1 MPEATIAVRLADF
14 EVAADLARFV
24 DLLDAYARD
33 PMGRGEPLA
42 ARVRE
47 RLVHDLPH
55 RPGLYGLLAE
65 HQSQAI
71 GFATCLLGYSTFRA
85 RPLLNVHD
93 IAVLPR
99 WRGCGVGRR
108 LLEAAADLGR
118 RLDCCRL
125 TLEVRPDNP
134 AAQRLYARAGFVP
147 ATCSLFME
155 RPLD

>member
-1 MPEATIAVRLADF
+1 VTETGVAVRLADF
-14 EVAADLARFV
+14 RDAAELARFV

-33 PMGRGEPLA
+33 PMGAATPLDPA
-42 ARVRE
+42 VRE
-47 RLVHDLPH
+47 RLVRDLPV
-55 RPGLYGLLAE
+55 RPGLHGLLAE
-65 HQSQAI
+65 HHGEAV

-93 IAVLPR
+93 IAVLPG
-99 WRGCGVGRR
+99 WRGRGVGSR

-134 AAQRLYARAGFVP
+134 TAQRLYVRSGFVP

>member
-33 PMGRGEPLA
+33 PMGSGEPLA

-47 RLVHDLPH
+47 RLFRDLPH

-65 HQSQAI
+65 HQSQTI
-71 GFATCLLGYSTFRA
+71 GFATCVLGYSTFRA

-93 IAVLPR
+93 IAVLPG
-99 WRGCGVGRR
+99 WRGRGVGSR
-108 LLEAAADLGR
+108 LLEAAADLGH

-134 AAQRLYARAGFVP
+134 AAQRLYVRSGFVP
-147 ATCSLFME
+147 AACSLFME

>member
-1 MPEATIAVRLADF
+1 MAEGSLVVRP
-14 EVAADLARFV
+14 ADLAQAGDLGRFI

-33 PMGRGEPLA
+33 PMGAGLPLEPV
-42 ARVRE
+42 VRE
-47 RLVHDLPH
+47 RLAHDLPRH
-55 RPGLYGLLAE
+55 PGLHGLLAE
-65 HQSQAI
+65 HGGEPI

-93 IAVLPR
+93 IAVLPG
-99 WRGCGVGRR
+99 WRGRGVGAR

-134 AAQRLYARAGFVP
+134 SAQALYARAGFVP
-147 ATCSLFME
+147 SACSLFME